1 MFGLLAWSAGMEAGE
16 RGSANAGVAAAAE
29 SSTIGPSVDKLSE
42 ILDKMSAMQASMNN
56 HKQEI
61 VRLSKTLQDAEGRL
75 ATATAVNVDS
85 VPDHRRVN
93 TMKKVNVESDE
104 RISVSNIVQQL
115 EAVQESVKEQQ
126 SEISRLSKCL
136 LETEG
141 CSGTRPARKS
151 CSRPKSNACFKC
163 GGLGHFARDH
173 KGRGRR
179 DKCSTEFKLS
189 KVVGL
194 NSFSDCTY
202 LSAELHG
209 RKVSVQLNTG
219 YQCNVIGRNL
229 IPDVELKPMNP
240 EWIGWKF
247 CDNMSVLGTAEI
259 NLAIG
264 KMSFSVNV
272 VVCRLTRV
280 LLCRG
285 RGVVAVVT

>member
-1 MFGLLAWSAGMEAGE
+1 M
-16 RGSANAGVAAAAE
+16 
-29 SSTIGPSVDKLSE
+29 
-42 ILDKMSAMQASMNN
+42 
-56 HKQEI
+56 
-61 VRLSKTLQDAEGRL
+61 
-75 ATATAVNVDS
+75 
-85 VPDHRRVN
+85 
-93 TMKKVNVESDE
+93 
-104 RISVSNIVQQL
+104 
-115 EAVQESVKEQQ
+115 
-126 SEISRLSKCL
+126 SKCL

-141 CSGTRPARKS
+141 RSGTSPARKS
-151 CSRPKSNACFKC
+151 CSRLKSNACFKC

-229 IPDVELKPMNP
+229 IPDVEFKPMNP
-240 EWIGWKF
+240 EWIGWKC